1 MPSTEAEKKASD
13 APAAVLVPELPK
25 ETVVEKA
32 AQPPVTQAKED
43 DKKKPVAQVL
53 AEATPTPANAV
64 ETKAPPATAKMPT
77 VVTSM
82 DTNKLNTL
90 PDASVVAESKVAA
103 AEPPKKVEEPVVV
116 VKATPLLDCWK
127 ATIVKNFW
135 TPENKD
141 LKNQY
146 NNLLSLKDK
155 KLSKQ
160 FPDVLYNFSEL
171 AITEQRV
178 NLKDTWIPL

>member
-25 ETVVEKA
+25 EPVVEKA

-103 AEPPKKVEEPVVV
+103 AEPPKKVEEQVVV
-116 VKATPLLDCWK
+116 VKATPLVDC
-127 ATIVKNFW
+127 W

-141 LKNQY
+141 LKKRY
-146 NNLLSLKDK
+146 NRDFLLSLKDK

-160 FPDVLYNFSEL
+160 FPEILHNFSEL
-171 AITEQRV
+171 AITEQQV
-178 NLKDTWIPL
+178 NLKE